1 MTGHVALERAMSK
14 LRLASR
20 SEAQRL
26 VRAGAVT
33 VNGRVVTDPLAPVV
47 PERDAIA
54 VAGKTQPAPAWRT
67 IAFHK
72 YRIMK
77 KLNVHSSAELIRTA
91 ILGSLTR

>member
-1 MTGHVALERAMSK
+1 MSK

-54 VAGKTQPAPAWRT
+54 VAGKPSRRRPGGRSPSTSRAGR
-67 IAFHK
+67 
-72 YRIMK
+72 
-77 KLNVHSSAELIRTA
+77 
-91 ILGSLTR
+91 